1 MVQEAFI
8 RSKIVCT
15 IGPVSSDPP
24 ILGAMIEAGMDVAR
38 LNLSHGKPKEHKKIT
53 RHLREIGGIA
63 VLFDLPGPKIRLG
76 EFKKPVILRRG
87 AKVHFTTKNI
97 LGYPYELP
105 VNFAKLPAEV
115 KEEEHIYINDG
126 LIDILVTGIDEDL
139 NGFSGQ
145 VITGGEISNR
155 NGINIPGGSLS
166 IRSPTTQDV
175 EGIKLGVEVDCDW
188 FAASFIR
195 SKDDVK
201 RVRETIQEE
210 GGDQPII
217 SKIEH
222 SEAVQNIKEIVS
234 ESDGIMVARGDLGIE
249 MPPWEV
255 PLLQKKIIQ
264 ECRFQGKPVI
274 VATQMLESMVLN
286 PRPTRAEAS
295 DVANALLDGADAV
308 MLSAETAIGLFP
320 VEAVRVMNQIGL
332 AVEGRVFRRILEQ
345 PKKGLPIPDVI
356 GDLASRAV
364 EAVEPSALIVVT
376 RSGFSA
382 LMVSK
387 HRPRSRILA
396 VCKDNRVAR
405 RMMIYWG
412 VEPLDVE
419 WIEDRDQQI
428 VQAVKRAIRKGLVK
442 MDDVVMIVS
451 GSTLIAPG
459 QTTTLEVLKV
469 REIIEDRN

>member
-1 MVQEAFI
+1 MAQQSFI
-8 RSKIVCT
+8 KSKIVCT
-15 IGPVSSDPP
+15 IGPSSRDPP
-24 ILGAMIEAGMDVAR
+24 ILGAMREAGMDVAR
-38 LNLSHGKPKEHKKIT
+38 LNLSHGKLKEHKRIT
-53 RHLREIGGIA
+53 RHLREINEVA
-63 VLFDLPGPKIRLG
+63 VLIDLPGPKIRLG
-76 EFKKPVILRRG
+76 DFKEPVILKRG
-87 AKVHFTTKNI
+87 KKVHFTTKNI
-97 LGYPYELP
+97 LGYPNELP
-105 VNFAKLPAEV
+105 VNYPKLPAEINIG
-115 KEEEHIYINDG
+115 EHIYINDG
-126 LIDILVTGIDEDL
+126 LIDILVTSIDKDL

-145 VITGGEISNR
+145 VLTEGEISNR
-155 NGINIPGGSLS
+155 KGINVPGGSLS
-166 IRSPTTQDV
+166 IRSPTKQDIK
-175 EGIKLGVEVDCDW
+175 GIKLGVEVDCDW
-188 FAASFIR
+188 IAASFIR

-201 RVRETIQEE
+201 RVRETIQDE

-222 SEAVQNIKEIVS
+222 SDAIENIKEIVF

-249 MPPWEV
+249 VPPWEV

-264 ECRFQGKPVI
+264 ECRLQGKPVI

-295 DVANALLDGADAV
+295 DIANALIDGADAV

-320 VEAVRVMNQIGL
+320 VEAVRVMNRIGL
-332 AVEGRVFRRILEQ
+332 AIEGKVFDRMLEQ
-345 PKKGLPIPDVI
+345 PKKGLPIPDLI

-364 EAVEPSALIVVT
+364 EAVEPSAIIVVT

-387 HRPRSRILA
+387 YRPRSKILA
-396 VCKDNRVAR
+396 VCKDFRIAR
-405 RMMIYWG
+405 RMRIYWG

-428 VQAVKRAIRKGLVK
+428 VQAVKRSILKGLVN

-451 GSTLIAPG
+451 GSTLIPPG

-469 REIIEDRN
+469 REIVEGKD